1 MLILAGRRNR
11 CLEIVV
17 DLRIFFLTGLLF
29 ANPILA
35 NPPLF
40 PGAAPEYRAWVAAEL
55 PGAPEGLATD
65 AEGHVYAAV
74 AATGEVVRLDG
85 HGGYRHVATVPDA
98 RLARVGRTWGL
109 EFDRAGYL
117 YAAYVWNYQESD
129 EMDPLH
135 PACRDSR
142 DIYTGIYRVNVAS
155 GEVVPW
161 LTKRSGWPVCFP
173 DDIAIDPAGNVY
185 VTDLTL
191 SGIWKVFPNRKFVLW
206 SSDPLLQWP
215 PAPFYAAPEG
225 ANDLALAP
233 DGKSLLVVTDGA
245 PAIVRIPITVDGSA
259 GKGRIVADGLS
270 PLDGVALDERGNI
283 YISEILR
290 SEISVFSPDGQTRI
304 TIATAET
311 APLVNPTSL
320 TFRAG
325 VLCAANLGWHQRVEP
340 RTVVCLSGFRRP
352 TVRANGS

>member
-1 MLILAGRRNR
+1 MDLLI
-11 CLEIVV
+11 CL
-17 DLRIFFLTGLLF
+17 LTGLLF
-29 ANPILA
+29 ANVILA

-40 PGAAPEYRAWVAAEL
+40 PGAAREYRAWVAAEL

-65 AEGHVYAAV
+65 AEGHLYAAV
-74 AATGEVVRLDG
+74 AATGEVVRLNG

-98 RLARVGRTWGL
+98 TLGRAGRTWGL

-142 DIYTGIYRVNVAS
+142 DIYTGIYRINVAS

-173 DDIAIDPAGNVY
+173 DDIAIDPAGDVY

-191 SGIWKVFPNRKFVLW
+191 SGIWKVSADRRFVLW

-215 PAPFYAAPEG
+215 PAPFYAVPEG

-245 PAIVRIPITVDGSA
+245 PAIAADGSA
-259 GKGRIVADGLS
+259 GKAEVVADGLS

-290 SEISVFSPDGQTRI
+290 SELSVFSPDGQTRI

-320 TFRAG
+320 AYHAG
-325 VLCAANLGWHQRVEP
+325 VLCTANLGWHQKIEP
-340 RTVVCLSGFRRP
+340 RSVVCLSGFRRP
-352 TVRANGS
+352 GSPQ